1 MPAYMHPT
9 YSLVGQIPTVTAAY
23 EEACVDGLHLKLRPS
38 FVCGTCKGHSGPLPG
53 ISNFSAKM

>member
-1 MPAYMHPT
+1 MPAYVHPT

-38 FVCGTCKGHSGPLPG
+38 FVCGTYVKAILGLSQE
-53 ISNFSAKM
+53 